1 MGKKRQTISAAVELA
16 RCQGLYDAALA
27 ANRDLQAQ
35 LIELARHRESPAELV
50 ERLLAGLKAIVNPDL
65 APPETNELFTPVEPA
80 RSEQAADPA
89 FEISAEDWDWSD
101 AMKEAL
107 VREEAEDAT

>member
-1 MGKKRQTISAAVELA
+1 MGNKRKTVSARTELA
-16 RCQGLYDAALA
+16 RFQGLYEGALA

-35 LIELARHRESPAELV
+35 LIELARMRESSAELA
-50 ERLLAGLKAIVNPDL
+50 EKLLAGVKAIVAPDL
-65 APPETNELFTPVEPA
+65 APPETNELFTVVEPA

-89 FEISAEDWDWSD
+89 FDISAEDWDWSD

-107 VREEAEDAT
+107 QREEAEDGR